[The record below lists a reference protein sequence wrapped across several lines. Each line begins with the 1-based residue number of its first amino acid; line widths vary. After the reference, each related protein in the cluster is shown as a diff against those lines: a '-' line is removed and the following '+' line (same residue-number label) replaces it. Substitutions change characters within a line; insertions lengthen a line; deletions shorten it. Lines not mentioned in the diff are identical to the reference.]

1 MIHEML
7 PLVNFITTISS
18 FYLLRVNNNEGLVGI
33 FVLKTQKVQKK
44 QIEEAFVLFLLAL
57 YGLSNQGATMPVER
71 VFPDTAPSHC
81 RIQMP

>member
-33 FVLKTQKVQKK
+33 FVLKTQKVQKTERR
-44 QIEEAFVLFLLAL
+44 ILR
-57 YGLSNQGATMPVER
+57 PVSDCSIWSFKPR
-71 VFPDTAPSHC
+71 GYYAG
-81 RIQMP
+81 